1 MQNNSDKIRKTV
13 IISILAAISFVL
25 FMFPK
30 FPLLA
35 AFPWLDIDFSDVPAL
50 FATIVVSP
58 LAGLCVVLIK
68 NVIHLAV
75 TSTAMIGELSNFLI
89 NGSFVFTAGLIYKY
103 VMKKNSKMF
112 AVAISVIGGAIMQ
125 IIFSVLVNYYI
136 MVPMYSAFVNFSELG
151 GAKYYIVA
159 GVIPFNIIK
168 DIFSTV
174 AFFVIYRL
182 IGKKIHKILAK

>member
-1 MQNNSDKIRKTV
+1 
-13 IISILAAISFVL
+13 
-25 FMFPK
+25 
-30 FPLLA
+30 
-35 AFPWLDIDFSDVPAL
+35 
-50 FATIVVSP
+50 
-58 LAGLCVVLIK
+58 
-68 NVIHLAV
+68 
-75 TSTAMIGELSNFLI
+75 
-89 NGSFVFTAGLIYKY
+89 
-103 VMKKNSKMF
+103 MKKNSKMF

-125 IIFSVLVNYYI
+125 ILFAVLVNYYI